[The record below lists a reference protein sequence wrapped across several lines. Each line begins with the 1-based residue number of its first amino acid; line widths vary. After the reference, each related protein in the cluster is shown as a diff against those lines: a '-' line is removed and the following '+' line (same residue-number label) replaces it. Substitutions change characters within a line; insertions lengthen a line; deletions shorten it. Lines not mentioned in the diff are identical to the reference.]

1 MLTNQP
7 QFSRRALFLLLA
19 VFAALWFGTL
29 DYRKLVKPD
38 EGRYAEIPREM
49 VATGDWLTPRL
60 NDIKYFEKPALQY
73 WATAAAY
80 TVFGEHEWT
89 ARLWPA
95 LTGFLGVLA
104 TFFVGLRLYGREAA
118 LYGAAALA
126 GSILWVMIGHI
137 NTLDMAV
144 SFFLSAAIFG
154 FVLAQRDDAGVR
166 ENRNAMLLAWAAL
179 ALAVLSKGLIG
190 LVLPAA
196 TLVLYTL
203 WHFTSRRDLALWKRL
218 HLGKGLA
225 LLLAITAPWFIA
237 VSLANPEFFHFFFIH
252 EHFERFLT
260 KAHGRY
266 QPMWYF
272 IPILLIGVLPW
283 TGALFKGIARV
294 FRRDAGARFRADR
307 FLLVWI
313 VVVFGFFSVSSSKL
327 VSYILPLFPAA
338 ALLIGRALAEARCRT
353 LRWHAALLLPL
364 AAAWIVAAV
373 VATPDMASPQ
383 TPLALYQAYLPWLVT
398 AGVVMAIA
406 AAVAIAFFQREAKT
420 AGVLALSAGGLLF
433 AQVALN
439 GHETLSPSSSAY
451 HIAQAIRTENRPDIP
466 FYSVDTYD
474 QTLQPYLKRTTTMVI
489 YKDELGFGI
498 KQEPQKFIPDMAGF
512 VRVWNNQPAALAL
525 MDAES
530 YAQLSAQGLPMQVIA
545 QDTRRIIVKKPSGA
559 TP

>member
-1 MLTNQP
+1 MPSST
-7 QFSRRALFLLLA
+7 SRRALFLLLA

-49 VATGDWLTPRL
+49 VASGDWLTPRL
-60 NDIKYFEKPALQY
+60 NGIKYFEKPALQY

-95 LTGFLGVLA
+95 LTGFLGVLV
-104 TFFVGLRLYGREAA
+104 TFFVGLRLYGRETA

-126 GSILWVMIGHI
+126 GSMLWVMIGHI
-137 NTLDMAV
+137 NTLDMGV

-154 FVLAQRDDAGVR
+154 FVLAQRDDASAH
-166 ENRNAMLLAWAAL
+166 ENRNAMLLAWGAL

-218 HLGKGLA
+218 HLAKGLA

-272 IPILLIGVLPW
+272 IPILLIGLLPW
-283 TGALFKGIARV
+283 IGALFNGLARV

-327 VSYILPLFPAA
+327 ASYILPLFPAA
-338 ALLIGRALAEARCRT
+338 ALLIGRTLAEVPSRT

-364 AAAWIVAAV
+364 AAAWIVAAFV
-373 VATPDMASPQ
+373 VTPGMASPQ
-383 TPLALYQAYLPWLVT
+383 VPLALYQAYLPWLVI
-398 AGVVMAIA
+398 AGVVMAV
-406 AAVAIAFFQREAKT
+406 AAVIAVALFQREAKT
-420 AGVLALSAGGLLF
+420 AGILLLSAGGLLF
-433 AQVALN
+433 AQIALN
-439 GHETLSPSSSAY
+439 GHETLAPSNSAY
-451 HIAQAIRTENRPDIP
+451 HIAQVIQAENRPDIP
-466 FYSVDTYD
+466 FYSVNTYD

-489 YKDELGFGI
+489 YKDELAFGI
-498 KQEPQKFIPDMAGF
+498 AQEPEKFIADMASF
-512 VRVWNNQPAALAL
+512 VRIWNNQPAALAL
-525 MDAES
+525 MDEGS
-530 YAQLSAQGLPMQVIA
+530 YAQLSAQGLPMQLIA

-559 TP
+559 QP